1 VYLNE
6 REKWRIG
13 MCGIWA
19 FLGDR
24 KEISVDAEKHV
35 KTLLPRGPE
44 YMSVVD
50 LTNATLGFTRLAI
63 NGLTPAGHQPMV
75 SPSGRWT
82 VVCNGEIYNY
92 KELARRFDIPDS
104 YLGSDCFVIPFL
116 LEKYHVRDVC
126 RLLDGVFAFA
136 AWDNVTNELTVAR
149 DMFGVR
155 PLFQRV
161 IRNKH
166 YYLPEHDHYYAFAS
180 EVKALTDISGG
191 DNIFEFPP
199 GQFAIYDSASCYD
212 RYLHKQESWTQITWL
227 PEQLH
232 HDRASCAVSVRALV
246 ESAVKKRMLSDRP
259 VGALLSGGLD
269 SSLVC
274 ALAAGHLKQTG
285 QWLHTFSIGLGQ
297 ESPDILAAR
306 KVAKHIG
313 SIHHEVIFSQ
323 EEFLAAIPSVIRSV
337 ETYDITTI
345 RASVGNWLIGKWI
358 KENTDI
364 KVILNGDGSDEI
376 FGGYLYFYNA
386 PGDIEFMNETERLL
400 QEIHRYDGKRSE
412 RSMAAHGLEARTPF
426 LDRQLVDAVRRMPA
440 SELRP
445 IKGSCCEKKILRD
458 AFSHLNLL
466 PEDVLWRRKEAFSDG
481 VSSGEKSWFQVIH
494 DYCSSLGDQDVDDH
508 IKRLGMPDT
517 AEAKYYLS
525 CFLQEFGTIS
535 LPIIEHMWM
544 PSWSPEAKDPS
555 ARTLAL
561 Y

>member
-1 VYLNE
+1 
-6 REKWRIG
+6 

-19 FLGDR
+19 FFGDR
-24 KEISVDAEKHV
+24 KEIGVDAEKHV
-35 KTLLPRGPE
+35 KQLSARGPE
-44 YMSVVD
+44 YMSIVD
-50 LTNATLGFTRLAI
+50 LSGGTLGFTRLAI

-92 KELARRFDIPDS
+92 KELASRFDIPDS

-136 AWDNVTNELTVAR
+136 AWDNKKQELTVAR

-155 PLFQRV
+155 PLFHRL
-161 IRNKH
+161 IRIKSHFEEYN
-166 YYLPEHDHYYAFAS
+166 YYAFAS
-180 EVKALTDISGG
+180 EVKALTDISDGMDIYEFTPG
-191 DNIFEFPP
+191 HYAVYDNISLNTHYSNKLEP
-199 GQFAIYDSASCYD
+199 
-212 RYLHKQESWTQITWL
+212 WTHLTWL
-227 PEQLH
+227 RQPPS
-232 HDRASCAVSVRALV
+232 SCAVTVRELV

-274 ALAAGHLKQTG
+274 ALAAGYLKQIG
-285 QWLHTFSIGLGQ
+285 KILHTFSIGLGQ

-323 EEFLAAIPSVIRSV
+323 EEFLAAIPSVIRAV

-358 KENTDI
+358 KENTTI
-364 KVILNGDGSDEI
+364 KVILNGDGSDEL

-400 QEIHRYDGKRSE
+400 LEIHRYDGKRSE

-440 SELRP
+440 SVLRP
-445 IKGSCCEKKILRD
+445 IKGSQCEKKILRD

-466 PEDVLWRRKEAFSDG
+466 PEDILWRRKEAFSDG
-481 VSSGEKSWFQVIH
+481 VSSGEKSWYQVIH
-494 DYCSSLGDQDVDDH
+494 DYCDSLGDQDVDDH
-508 IKRLGMPDT
+508 IKRLKMPDT

-535 LPIIEHMWM
+535 LPIIDHMWM
-544 PSWSPEAKDPS
+544 PNWSPEAKDPS